1 MYGTKEHMHD
11 LAFME
16 CLSRLWERKGSAKP
30 SAVDAKVLNNNVVAA
45 KRLDAFDSAPR
56 SWELDGLAYI
66 LRAFVKM
73 ASKFTAICDRDEQE
87 DALASLNSQFHQHV
101 VHSMDCWFQ
110 SCAGRDAND
119 RFVRLHKLIRA
130 TNVMEDEGGEQAL
143 LDLLSVSLKP
153 SIFSFPHSKHLECT
167 FVSCGFVATK
177 LLNVWYSDAH
187 SLFQQPSE
195 VIAPPPSEP
204 SSKQSRF
211 EALVGLLSSHD
222 DEDDEAEEALE
233 GGDVSAPTGQNLSAA
248 SSWLSDV
255 LGWINPL
262 SQVSRDEAG
271 ARGAAS
277 GRQDDDGDDD
287 FAVRS
292 AQHGAREM
300 ARRSAHV
307 TMLAQLV
314 GPRFLRELCRSAAM
328 SDAIT
333 EDPTAAYD
341 DAGEVSTVS
350 SPSDLI
356 MSANYHER
364 GARRRH
370 QMRFEYL
377 VEDDVAALRALMCT
391 LRWFVLL
398 SRVGGLSSS
407 GWRCSDSNDEARL
420 REAVFSQKGTLVDVC
435 ANIHDFCIAAIGEFE
450 TNLLPCLSR
459 SYFIPAIRLEGRTKS
474 LSSRVSHGV
483 WKGVDGGV
491 LGLSACEI
499 TSFHADGYDAIEARE
514 SSLRV
519 LLASALVET
528 VVVAPSLIRSF
539 YDSSSNRAE
548 RGLLKDFIEKN
559 VTASL
564 IAHEVDS
571 VNRATTA
578 GKWAAAVAE
587 SSGSSSSSSLDS
599 GDLKVVASRA
609 SGETVAVYTRDE
621 TSIEMRITLPPGYPL
636 RNVEVTCTGR
646 LGDGGRWQRW
656 VLQIVHL
663 MSQRDGSVVDAVL
676 LWRRNVDKEFEGAE
690 PCPICYSTLH
700 AKSLCLPSV
709 ECSTCHNKFHPT
721 CLYTWFQSSGKSKC
735 VMCQQPFVF
744 SHRRK

>member
-1 MYGTKEHMHD
+1 MQD
-11 LAFME
+11 
-16 CLSRLWERKGSAKP
+16 
-30 SAVDAKVLNNNVVAA
+30 VD
-45 KRLDAFDSAPR
+45 
-56 SWELDGLAYI
+56 
-66 LRAFVKM
+66 
-73 ASKFTAICDRDEQE
+73 
-87 DALASLNSQFHQHV
+87 
-101 VHSMDCWFQ
+101 
-110 SCAGRDAND
+110 
-119 RFVRLHKLIRA
+119 
-130 TNVMEDEGGEQAL
+130 GEAAL
-143 LDLLSVSLKP
+143 LDFLSVSLKP
-153 SIFSFPHSKHLECT
+153 NIFSFAHSKHLERT
-167 FVSCGFVATK
+167 YLSCAFIATK

-187 SLFQQPSE
+187 SLLQKPSE
-195 VIAPPPSEP
+195 LISPLSSSEP
-204 SSKQSRF
+204 SELSRF
-211 EALVGLLSSHD
+211 AALVGLLPAQD
-222 DEDDEAEEALE
+222 DEDDEAEEALG
-233 GGDVSAPTGQNLSAA
+233 GGDISEPAAGPSLSAA
-248 SSWLSDV
+248 SSWISDV
-255 LGWINPL
+255 LGWMNPL
-262 SQVSRDEAG
+262 SAVPEKNNAG
-271 ARGAAS
+271 KRGADDADE
-277 GRQDDDGDDD
+277 GDDG
-287 FAVRS
+287 FAARS
-292 AQHGAREM
+292 AAKHNAREM

-314 GPRFLRELCRSAAM
+314 GPKFLRELCKSAALADVI
-328 SDAIT
+328 SD
-333 EDPTAAYD
+333 DPYD
-341 DAGEVSTVS
+341 YENEGDMSTVASPTDLIISPS
-350 SPSDLI
+350 SPD
-356 MSANYHER
+356 R
-364 GARRRH
+364 GTRRSH
-370 QMRFEYL
+370 QVRFEYL
-377 VEDDVAALRALMCT
+377 VEDDVAMLRALMCT

-407 GWRCSDSNDEARL
+407 GWRCSDPADESRL
-420 REAVFSQKGTLVDVC
+420 REAVFAQKGTLVDVC
-435 ANIHDFCIAAIGEFE
+435 ANIHDFCISAIGEFE
-450 TNLLPCLSR
+450 TNLLPSLSR
-459 SYFIPAIRLEGRTKS
+459 SYLLPAVRLEGRGRS
-474 LSSRVSHGV
+474 LNGRVSHGV
-483 WKGVDGGV
+483 WKGVDGGLLDLTASEV
-491 LGLSACEI
+491 TG
-499 TSFHADGYDAIEARE
+499 FHGDGYDPIEARE

-519 LLASALVET
+519 LMASALVET

-571 VNRATTA
+571 VNRATAT

-587 SSGSSSSSSLDS
+587 PNASSASLDS
-599 GDLKVVASRA
+599 GELKVVASRA

-621 TSIEMRITLPPGYPL
+621 TSIEMRIALPPGYPL

-646 LGDGGRWQRW
+646 LGEGGRWQRW